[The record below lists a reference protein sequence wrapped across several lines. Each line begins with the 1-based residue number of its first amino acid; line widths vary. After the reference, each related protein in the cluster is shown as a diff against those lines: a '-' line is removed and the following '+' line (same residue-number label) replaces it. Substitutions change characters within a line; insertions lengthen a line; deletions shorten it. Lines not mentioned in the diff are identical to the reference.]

1 MYIALWYVS
10 GRRDIVI
17 GKGRTHGLDSRC
29 HLCATSLST
38 LITQSLFVAGNRYW
52 ASEWKPLWGGLSYT
66 SASVTL
72 APTSPVPA
80 ARIWQHVLWSTFNIS
95 LSWSPLDGKVWFI
108 SHGSSSADLMNV
120 QGNGKGWRRGRETGG
135 KISLC
140 MIRRWILEVDC

>member
-1 MYIALWYVS
+1 M
-10 GRRDIVI
+10 R

-72 APTSPVPA
+72 APTCPVPA

-95 LSWSPLDGKVWFI
+95 VMKPSRWEGMIYKPWLQFSGPHEYTRKWQRLKERK
-108 SHGSSSADLMNV
+108 
-120 QGNGKGWRRGRETGG
+120 GNRR
-135 KISLC
+135 
-140 MIRRWILEVDC
+140 